1 MEQKTCETAVATW
14 LNVAWAHPNGDESL
28 GVAVFIHMSW

>member
-1 MEQKTCETAVATW
+1 MATW

-28 GVAVFIHMSW
+28 GLANADPSATYAK